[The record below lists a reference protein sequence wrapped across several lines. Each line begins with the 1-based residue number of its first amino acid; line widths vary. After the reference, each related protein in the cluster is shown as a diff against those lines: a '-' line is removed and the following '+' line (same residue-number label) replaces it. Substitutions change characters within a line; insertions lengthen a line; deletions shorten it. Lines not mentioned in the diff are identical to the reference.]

1 MVASQYPAHVAKSI
15 LSGRGPF
22 EEHFAASALEARL
35 SRLGD
40 QENAVFIANLM
51 TLSDPEATDKDAAL
65 AVLGSLVAKTDAY
78 DPIEEKPDLIQY
90 RGDIF
95 QKVWEEAAEMR
106 RSGELLVLAE
116 KIQCPVVVIHGDYDP
131 HPAEAVKTPLA
142 AIIRDFRFFLLEN
155 CGHKPWIERQARDAF
170 FRILENELA
179 R

>member
-106 RSGELLVLAE
+106 RSGELLALGIKSDAPE
-116 KIQCPVVVIHGDYDP
+116 WPFTGITIPTRPKRSKRLWPPSSGIF
-131 HPAEAVKTPLA
+131 ASFSLKTA
-142 AIIRDFRFFLLEN
+142 ATNPGSNGRQGMRFSR
-155 CGHKPWIERQARDAF
+155 C
-170 FRILENELA
+170 
-179 R
+179 